1 MKNKKFCI
9 TITLLTILLIYITN
23 ITTIPKKIVLFQN
36 ENFNI
41 SHVKGIELE
50 GNLKSIEENVLKKIS
65 TINSEIVGNIKLKLT
80 ALGMIP
86 IKDITVS
93 VIPQTMVIP
102 SGKAVGLKVY
112 SKGVLIIGESE
123 VDGIDGKKY
132 KPYEKANVKKGD
144 LILEFD
150 GEKIE
155 TTDEL
160 IKAVRKSRGELT
172 NIVVEREGE
181 KIETSIQ
188 AVKAIDDNNYKI
200 GLWVRDGTMGIGTT
214 TFYNPNTGDFVALGH
229 GVSDLDTGKMIELEH
244 GTLNKVNLISVLPSK
259 KSNPGEIVGTLD
271 SFNEYGE
278 IIKSDETGI
287 YGKIYDYRKED
298 FITAAPVPVASRNEI
313 ELGKATLLCTLDN
326 EKIEEF
332 EIEIQRKYSNSEAE
346 AKSMIVK
353 ILDEDLISK
362 TGGIV
367 QGMSGSPILQNG
379 KLVGALTHVFVNDPV
394 RGFAVYADTMI
405 DNKI

>member
-23 ITTIPKKIVLFQN
+23 ITTIPKNIVLFQN
-36 ENFNI
+36 EDFKI
-41 SHVKGIELE
+41 SHVKGMELE
-50 GNLKSIEENVLKKIS
+50 GNLKSSEENILKKIS

-80 ALGMIP
+80 ALGIFP

-112 SKGVLIIGESE
+112 SKGVLVIGESE
-123 VDGIDGKKY
+123 VDGIDGKEY
-132 KPYEKANVKKGD
+132 EPYVEANIKKGD
-144 LILEFD
+144 LILEFG
-150 GEKIE
+150 GEEIE

-160 IKAVRKSRGELT
+160 IKAVRESKGEKT
-172 NIVVEREGE
+172 NITVERDGE

-188 AVKAIDDNNYKI
+188 AIKAIDDNNYKI

-214 TFYNPNTGDFVALGH
+214 TFYNPNTNEFVALGH
-229 GVSDLDTGKMIELEH
+229 GVSDVDTGEMLELES

-259 KSNPGEIVGTLD
+259 KSRPGEIVGTLD
-271 SFNEYGE
+271 SFGEYGE
-278 IIKSDETGI
+278 ILRSDEKGI
-287 YGKIYDYRKED
+287 YGKIYDYQKEN
-298 FITAAPVPVASRNEI
+298 FVTAAPVPVASRNEV
-313 ELGKATLLCTLDN
+313 ELGKATLLCMLDN

-332 EIEIQRKYSNSEAE
+332 EIEIQRKYANTESET
-346 AKSMIVK
+346 KSMIIK
-353 ILDEDLISK
+353 ILDEDLISR

-379 KLVGALTHVFVNDPV
+379 KLVGALTHVFVNDPI
-394 RGFAVYADTMI
+394 RGYAIFADALVQ
-405 DNKI
+405 